1 MANHMC
7 PQDYVNLT
15 RQFLTCNCRSL
26 LPFTVDTVTKYCI
39 KKTPELDPGDET
51 IIRQIV
57 TETLEMYRGKGC
69 LKKLRNT
76 YHVIIFSNTR
86 ISNVEGFVLEDPR
99 PMGSISSE
107 MIEKLNCKPNE
118 IIFIDDKEK
127 NVISAKNLGIHG
139 IVYKKETIVANINS
153 LLSQPIYNAKER

>member
-76 YHVIIFSNTR
+76 YHVLIFSNTR

-107 MIEKLNCKPNE
+107 MIEKLNC
-118 IIFIDDKEK
+118 IDQRTRYGNDPTYGFVNNSTPAQAETETQMEK
-127 NVISAKNLGIHG
+127 
-139 IVYKKETIVANINS
+139 
-153 LLSQPIYNAKER
+153 Q